1 MRDIRRLRIFGRVDL
16 DGTHRAI
23 VETNLPDLLKT
34 NQNAAQ
40 SPALRLSSKDRACG
54 CILAEISSS
63 DENRVFVDRYKL
75 WHLGLNDGDQVEA
88 ELFTPTAAR
97 RVDIRVSVEF
107 GARDAVRFIGKPLVA
122 GEKTALFTFSGEPR
136 VFTIKSTEP
145 KDIITITPTTE
156 IVLADTEAEAAPI
169 TYKDIGGL
177 DYEVNLL
184 RELVEYPLKFG
195 EVFTHLGVTP
205 PKGIILYG
213 SPGTGKTLLARA
225 LANQV
230 GARFYSISGPEIYS
244 KWYGKSEQNL
254 RNIFDEATKNAPSIV
269 VIDELDALV
278 PRRDKTHGDQEQRI
292 VATFLTQM
300 DGLREMKDVVV
311 VGTTNR
317 INAIDPALRRGGRF
331 EKEILISVPD
341 AKGREKILSIHTR
354 RMPLGDDVDLQIIAE
369 KANGHVGADLASLCR
384 EAAYNA
390 LRRAAPPEAF
400 ETGSGFSHEQIT
412 VNQADFMEAI
422 RTVTPSAAREFSLE
436 VPPITWDDI
445 GGLSDTKQIL
455 IENITNAISKREEF
469 AKAGIRPASGLLLYG
484 PTGTGKTLLARAV
497 ACECGTNFIAV
508 RGSELRS
515 RWLGEAEEHIR
526 FLFSRARLLAP
537 CVIFFDEIDSAI
549 PIRGKDPTGSIDSI
563 VNQLLLEMDG
573 IEDQSGVFVMG
584 ATNRVDA
591 VDPAALRPGRF
602 DYHVAVPMPDPE
614 ARKAI
619 FRVHLKGKPV
629 GQDLDLGRLA
639 ESSEGFNGA
648 QIAEICR
655 EAALHAL
662 RETDYDADSMELTIA
677 HLDEAIGRIRR
688 TCAGFLAANPQGT
701 DSK

>member
-1 MRDIRRLRIFGRVDL
+1 MRDIGRLRIFGRVDL

-23 VETNLPDLLKT
+23 VETNLPDLSEHDQEAT
-34 NQNAAQ
+34 QD
-40 SPALRLSSKDRACG
+40 PTLRLSSEDRVCG
-54 CILAEISSS
+54 CILSEISSS

-75 WHLGLNDGDQVEA
+75 WHLGLNDGDQVGA
-88 ELFTPTAAR
+88 ELFIPTVAR

-107 GARDAVRFIGKPLVA
+107 GTRDAVRFIGKPLVA

-156 IVLADTEAEAAPI
+156 IVLADTEAESAPI

-213 SPGTGKTLLARA
+213 PPGTGKTLLARA

-230 GARFYSISGPEIYS
+230 GARFYTISGPEIYS

-254 RNIFDEATKNAPSIV
+254 RNIFDEAIKNAPSIV

-331 EKEILISVPD
+331 EKEVLISVPD
-341 AKGREKILSIHTR
+341 AKGREKILGIHPR
-354 RMPLGDDVDLQIIAE
+354 RMPLEDGMNLQTVAE
-369 KANGHVGADLASLCR
+369 KTNGYVGADLASLCR

-390 LRRAAPPEAF
+390 LRRAAPAGAF
-400 ETGSGFSHEQIT
+400 ETGCGFQHEQLT
-412 VNQADFMEAI
+412 VNQIDFMKAI
-422 RTVTPSAAREFSLE
+422 QTITPSAAREFSLE

-445 GGLSDTKQIL
+445 GGLSDIKQIL
-455 IENITNAISKREEF
+455 IENITNAVSKREAF
-469 AKAGIRPASGLLLYG
+469 ARAGIRPASGLLLHG

-497 ACECGTNFIAV
+497 ACECGANFIAV

-515 RWLGEAEEHIR
+515 RWLGEAEEQIR

-549 PIRGKDPTGSIDSI
+549 PHRGKDITGSSDSI
-563 VNQLLLEMDG
+563 VNQILLEMDG
-573 IEDQSGVFVMG
+573 IEEQGGVFVMG

-602 DYHVAVPMPDPE
+602 DYHVAVPMPDLE
-614 ARKAI
+614 ARTSI
-619 FRVHLKGKPV
+619 FRVHLKGKAV
-629 GQDLDLGRLA
+629 GPDLDLGEMA
-639 ESSEGFNGA
+639 ESTEGFNGA
-648 QIAEICR
+648 QIAGICR
-655 EAALHAL
+655 EAAHKAL
-662 RETDYDADSMELTIA
+662 IEADYDANRMKLNSV
-677 HLDEAIGRIRR
+677 HLDEAIKRVRR
-688 TCAGFLAANPQGT
+688 AFEVIFSSS
-701 DSK
+701 SKRSS